1 MSARRFLRRRQGGV
15 SMVEFTLV
23 APLFFLL
30 LMVLADFSKAVYD
43 KNTLDAAARE
53 GVRRAILVNSPTT
66 SDVLATITQHS
77 SALSIPTSGCVF
89 DTSHA
94 APSTANTGYIYLS
107 APPGGG
113 NGSYSTTGKTNAD
126 GTPCT
131 TPSSAG
137 NHSSI
142 TVTIVYRYSP
152 LTPLLSQVVG
162 DHITF
167 TSTSTFTTDY

>member
-1 MSARRFLRRRQGGV
+1 MSARRLLRRRQGGV
-15 SMVEFTLV
+15 SLVEFTLV

-66 SDVLATITQHS
+66 SDVIAAIKQHS
-77 SALSIPTSGCVF
+77 SALSLPTSGCVF
-89 DTSHA
+89 DSSHT
-94 APSTANTGYIYLS
+94 APTTGNTGYIYLS

-113 NGSYSTTGKTNAD
+113 NGSY
-126 GTPCT
+126 TPPAGCT
-131 TPSSAG
+131 TPAVAG
-137 NHSSI
+137 NHSQV
-142 TVTIVYRYSP
+142 TVTIVYRYAP
-152 LTPLLSQVVG
+152 FTPILSQVVG
-162 DHITF
+162 NHITF

>member
-1 MSARRFLRRRQGGV
+1 MSGRRLLRRRQGGV

-30 LMVLADFSKAVYD
+30 LMVLADFSKAIYD

-66 SDVLATITQHS
+66 SQVIAAITQHS
-77 SALSIPTSGCVF
+77 SAVSLPSTGCVY
-89 DTSHA
+89 DSGHT
-94 APSTANTGYIYLS
+94 APTTGNTGYIYLS

-113 NGSYSTTGKTNAD
+113 NGSYTPPAGCSTPTA
-126 GTPCT
+126 
-131 TPSSAG
+131 AG
-137 NHSSI
+137 NHSQI
-142 TVTIVYRYSP
+142 TVTIVYRYAP
-152 LTPLLSQVVG
+152 LTPLLSRVVG
-162 DHITF
+162 DHITL